1 MAKQRLKSL
10 VVWTLALTRV
20 QQYLIDAFTIYAASA
35 VAANT
40 VLRSI
45 VGGLLPLAGLNM
57 YDALGLG
64 WGNSLL
70 AFISLAM
77 VPIPF
82 AFYIFGERIRKAT
95 KVEL

>member
-1 MAKQRLKSL
+1 MQHSTDKG
-10 VVWTLALTRV
+10 

-45 VGGLLPLAGLNM
+45 VGGVLPLAGLSM
-57 YDALGLG
+57 YETMGFG
-64 WGNSLL
+64 WGNSLI

-77 VPIPF
+77 IPIPF
-82 AFYIFGERIRKAT
+82 GFYYFGERIRKSS
-95 KVEL
+95 KVTL